1 MRDTEHEKARRAITD
16 MGILAAPDIYFD
28 PRYGKTCESIEGGKA
43 EVFEYKSAH
52 GHICHQFI
60 RRKIDQKVGGK
71 EYFDLITPYGYGGP
85 LIVSCEGDKET
96 LIKGFQEAFSN
107 YCKENHVVSE
117 FVRFHP
123 MIGNASDFGSMYEV
137 NFSRYTV
144 ATNLRDYEDPFQAEF
159 SKSCRKSIR
168 RSIQRGVT
176 YEILEKPD
184 SFDTFIPIYYETM
197 ARNHADSFYFF
208 DREYFNR
215 CLQCLRDNIV
225 LVNALY
231 EGAVISSEF
240 FFVWGK
246 YIHSHLSGTL
256 NSFLYLSPDYVIM
269 YGIME
274 WGKRKGYH
282 FIHTGGGTSND
293 PENPLYLFK
302 KKFARNTDFD
312 FYIGRRVW
320 NQDIYDMLCGMTG
333 QNDTGFFPAY
343 RSRQAF
349 DPTDC
354 R

>member
-96 LIKGFQEAFSN
+96 LIKGFREAFSN
-107 YCKENHVVSE
+107 FCKENHVVSE

-256 NSFLYLSPDYVIM
+256 NSFLNLSPDYVIM

>member
-256 NSFLYLSPDYVIM
+256 NSFLNLSPDYVIM

>member
-1 MRDTEHEKARRAITD
+1 MRNTEHEKARGAIKD
-16 MGILAAPDIYFD
+16 METITAPDIYFD

-52 GHICHQFI
+52 GRIVHQFI
-60 RRKIDQKVGGK
+60 QRRINFEVNGK
-71 EYFDLITPYGYGGP
+71 TYYDLITPYGYGGP
-85 LIVSCEGDKET
+85 LVVSCTGDKEA
-96 LIKGFQEAFSN
+96 LIKGFQEAFSD

-176 YEILEKPD
+176 YEIIEKPE
-184 SFDTFIPIYYETM
+184 SFDVFIPIYYETM

-208 DREYFNR
+208 DREYFDR
-215 CLQCLRDNIV
+215 CLQYFRDSIV
-225 LVNALY
+225 LVNALF
-231 EGAVISSEF
+231 EGKVIASELC
-240 FFVWGK
+240 FVWGS

-256 NSFLYLSPDYVIM
+256 DAYLDMSPDYVIM

-274 WGKRKGYH
+274 WGKAHGYH
-282 FIHTGGGTSND
+282 FIHTGGGTTNEAD
-293 PENPLYLFK
+293 DPLYLFK
-302 KKFARNTDFD
+302 KKFGKNTDFE
-312 FYIGRRVW
+312 FYTGKKIW
-320 NQDIYDMLCGMTG
+320 DQEIYDALCTTIDE
-333 QNDTGFFPAY
+333 QSSFFFPMY
-343 RSRQAF
+343 RGRKPFTLSE
-349 DPTDC
+349 C